1 MQPHPIINIR
11 PQTCRRFLADW
22 AGSLQPTARVF
33 LSKAEGGSG
42 VLSANSAALF
52 RLGLMSRVERVDLH
66 HRFNDWLEKQ
76 AKTKQA
82 PPLCW
87 TLEETIENL
96 SRPRKV
102 MVFGFVYR
110 DLERNVGATDV
121 NESLAAAA
129 LWSFGQ
135 LPEPEQQALVSH
147 VEKRHA
153 EQCEIDEQAIRALQ
167 RIYSVAA

>member
-1 MQPHPIINIR
+1 MPAHPSLNIR

-22 AGSLQPTARVF
+22 AGALAPTPRIF
-33 LSKAEGGSG
+33 LSKAEGGAG

-52 RLGLMSRVERVDLH
+52 RLGLMSFSQREKLH
-66 HRFNDWLEKQ
+66 HAFNEWLEQQAQIKQ
-76 AKTKQA
+76 EV
-82 PPLCW
+82 PWCW

-102 MVFGFVYR
+102 MAFGFVYR
-110 DLERNVGATDV
+110 DLERNVGIADV

-129 LWSFGQ
+129 LWSFGELSQ
-135 LPEPEQQALVSH
+135 EEQRALVDH

-153 EQCEIDEQAIRALQ
+153 QQCEIDEQAVEALQ